1 MEIALGFIIAVFIA
15 ITGVGAGSMT
25 TPMLI
30 LLLGM
35 PTKQA
40 VGTALIFG
48 AAVKIL
54 TTPLYIARKQVNW
67 RAFGFLMATGLPGVL
82 IGTLLL
88 QGFKSDLLTAFV
100 GFTIVSI
107 AVINLLRFSNVTRH
121 DRTPWLAAV
130 GLPIGIE
137 VGFSSA
143 GAGALGAL
151 CLMNMTL
158 LSPAAVVGTDLS
170 FGLILSLVGGGIHA
184 ALGDVNT
191 PVLLKLLIGGAGG
204 ALVGGMLATKLPSK
218 KLRFVLC
225 VALVILGANLGWKG
239 WTDYRKTQ
247 SVTVTK

>member
-1 MEIALGFIIAVFIA
+1 MEYALGFIIAAFIA
-15 ITGVGAGSMT
+15 MTGVGAGTMT

-67 RAFGFLMATGLPGVL
+67 RAFGILMATGLPGVL

-100 GFTIVSI
+100 GLTIVSI
-107 AVINLLRFSNVTRH
+107 ALFNLLRFSNVTRH

-158 LSPAAVVGTDLS
+158 LSPAAIVGTDLS
-170 FGLILSLVGGGIHA
+170 FGLVLSLVGGIIGVGLGIGA
-184 ALGDVNT
+184 A
-191 PVLLKLLIGGAGG
+191 KLL
-204 ALVGGMLATKLPSK
+204 P
-218 KLRFVLC
+218 
-225 VALVILGANLGWKG
+225 VIFSE
-239 WTDYRKTQ
+239 YRT
-247 SVTVTK
+247 SVTTWSVLVSFLISGMIGIGFGMYPAVMAARMNPIEALRHE